1 MRTLTYRTR
10 ADSIMVHRTH
20 ADSIYEGYTEF
31 MQTIRVHKPVYI
43 YEGYTEFVQTIR
55 VHKPV
60 YTL

>member
-1 MRTLTYRTR
+1 
-10 ADSIMVHRTH
+10 MVHRTH
-20 ADSIYEGYTEF
+20 ADSIYEGYAEF